1 MNFLLPPKSC
11 ITACFSPL
19 PNRSTSSPNAE
30 ACLRHFSWVPW
41 SLGACLSSLISLGSL
56 GGQGPQGPCSSLG
69 LQHFCLVYTWGI
81 WSSGRWRR
89 GWVRGSGEPQAQV
102 LRPPMVVAELTDTP
116 LVMAE
121 RTQALESENL
131 GHLLYTEVHLT
142 SPSFGFF
149 TYKNAY
155 SARILCG

>member
-1 MNFLLPPKSC
+1 MLKPVYGTSHGYPGPWVPVSPPSSVWDPWEDRGHKGLAHLWGS
-11 ITACFSPL
+11 
-19 PNRSTSSPNAE
+19 STSALYTHGVSGV
-30 ACLRHFSWVPW
+30 WGGGGGGG
-41 SLGACLSSLISLGSL
+41 LGD
-56 GGQGPQGPCSSLG
+56 Q
-69 LQHFCLVYTWGI
+69 
-81 WSSGRWRR
+81 
-89 GWVRGSGEPQAQV
+89 ENPQAQV